1 VASAL
6 RSKQERIVGGAGR
19 QLTLLEAIAPR
30 LFERVN

>member
-6 RSKQERIVGGAGR
+6 RSKRERIVGGAGR

>member
-6 RSKQERIVGGAGR
+6 RPKRERIVGGAGR
-19 QLTLLEAIAPR
+19 QFTLLEAMAPR